1 MNSDQSNIKIRKFLK
16 QVDVTSQR
24 EIEHVVIKAVE
35 MGKLQWNYTF
45 ANKQESL
52 MNQLTSKTCVAC
64 RVGAPLVTEEEINEF
79 MLHLPNWEIVTVDQ
93 VKQLKRIFLFN
104 SFSDAVAFTQKVA
117 TLADDENHHPAILT
131 EWGKVTV
138 FWWSHKIKGL
148 HVNDFIMAAKTDKLG
163 KLYD

>member
-1 MNSDQSNIKIRKFLK
+1 
-16 QVDVTSQR
+16 
-24 EIEHVVIKAVE
+24 
-35 MGKLQWNYTF
+35 
-45 ANKQESL
+45 

-64 RVGAPLVTEEEINEF
+64 RMGAPLATEEEINEF
-79 MLHLPNWEIVTVDQ
+79 MLQLPNWEIVTVDQ
-93 VKQLKRIFLFN
+93 VKQLKRFFLFN

-163 KLYD
+163 NLYG